1 MMVAL
6 RDLAKIKDISRSIG
20 TRLRNIGV
28 ITFYPNII
36 MNRPMWHFEW
46 FFEIVQNG
54 EILSSDY
61 VESYNARGKWLAHG
75 QWFVEINEHSKQ

>member
-1 MMVAL
+1 
-6 RDLAKIKDISRSIG
+6 
-20 TRLRNIGV
+20 
-28 ITFYPNII
+28 